1 MLTRLSTTFYEEFD
15 YQTALDYA
23 EQALKIAPWCPLV
36 LWDYAGAL
44 DMLER
49 NEEALKVYKKLLR
62 KGVQSVAY
70 DDCGEGIRAARRLLN
85 DCRYRIGLIYART
98 GNINLA
104 KKYIQ
109 EHIDHRNSN
118 TPSIYGLKEVK
129 KKLFTITR

>member
-1 MLTRLSTTFYEEFD
+1 
-15 YQTALDYA
+15 
-23 EQALKIAPWCPLV
+23 
-36 LWDYAGAL
+36 
-44 DMLER
+44 MLER